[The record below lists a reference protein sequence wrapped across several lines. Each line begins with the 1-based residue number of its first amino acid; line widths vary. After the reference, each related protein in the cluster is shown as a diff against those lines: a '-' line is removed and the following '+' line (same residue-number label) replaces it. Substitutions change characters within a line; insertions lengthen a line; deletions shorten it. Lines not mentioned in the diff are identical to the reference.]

1 MKLLCLILTL
11 CFLAHAQQPASS
23 LENYAA
29 VTGMSQFEGVMYTMP
44 TDVIFPLHG
53 PPVRLTVPKGIF
65 LFAQDGRTGY
75 GLVEGGHRL
84 ERVDLLSGDTTLIS
98 VAWPNP
104 RVLGL
109 GISPKQDLIV
119 LLVEES
125 VRGKCQLYAL
135 AQPGQTVR
143 RIQSNRRCPISLET
157 LSISPYNKTVALEAE
172 REIELVDLSDGSA
185 KRIGSYDHAT
195 WSPDGQWLAA
205 FKGHSISLLDPVRF
219 RRKKSFGRFLD
230 EDPVWSPDSRYLLV
244 EAPSCGPYFSSMSA
258 IDVYSGKRTDIKS
271 AHCLVMNNGHW
282 FVTQEVYNA
291 QSRKR

>member
-11 CFLAHAQQPASS
+11 CFLAHARGPQAV

-29 VTGMSQFEGVMYTMP
+29 VTGMSQFEGVMYTTIFP
-44 TDVIFPLHG
+44 TDVIFPLRG

-75 GLVEGGHRL
+75 GLVEGGHGL
-84 ERVDLLSGDTTLIS
+84 ERIDLLSGDTTLIS

-125 VRGKCQLYAL
+125 VRGKCGLYAL
-135 AQPGQTVR
+135 AQPGQTIR

-157 LSISPYNKTVALEAE
+157 LSISPDNKTVTLEAG

-185 KRIGSYDHAT
+185 KRIGSYGDAT
-195 WSPDGQWLAA
+195 WSPDGRWLAA
-205 FKGHSISLLDPVRF
+205 FKGHTISLLDPVRF
-219 RRKKSFGRFLD
+219 RRKRRLGDFLTKIT
-230 EDPVWSPDSRYLLV
+230 Y
-244 EAPSCGPYFSSMSA
+244 
-258 IDVYSGKRTDIKS
+258 GK
-271 AHCLVMNNGHW
+271 
-282 FVTQEVYNA
+282 
-291 QSRKR
+291 